1 MEDIGNYGYTL
12 FRTIPKFATILCLH
26 SAKRVKFATIL
37 CLHSAKRVDFADA
50 PAIMSAKEVWMAA
63 YFAASPLA
71 LYRRIGQHENSRST
85 MCRTAVL

>member
-37 CLHSAKRVDFADA
+37 CLHSAKRVDFADL
-50 PAIMSAKEVWMAA
+50 PAIMSAKEAWMATLRGPP
-63 YFAASPLA
+63 FA
-71 LYRRIGQHENSRST
+71 LYGRIGQHENSRPT
-85 MCRTAVL
+85 MCGTAVL